1 MKILKPHPE
10 FYRKYKDRILKRN
23 NMLSGIV
30 VGYFIDR
37 DESVV
42 LFVQSEEFAIYKSFH
57 YFVNT
62 YKVEMQDYHGDTSR
76 NFFLVDE
83 NDIEK
88 KIVKVDR

>member
-10 FYRKYKDRILKRN
+10 FYKQYKDRILKRN

-37 DESVV
+37 DESVI
-42 LFVQSEEFAIYKSFH
+42 LFVECEAFAKHNSFH

-62 YKVEMQDYHGDTSR
+62 YNVEMQDYHGDTSR

-83 NDIEK
+83 SDIEK
-88 KIVKVDR
+88 KIVKLI

>member
-37 DESVV
+37 DESVI
-42 LFVQSEEFAIYKSFH
+42 LFVECETLAKHNSFH

-62 YKVEMQDYHGDTSR
+62 YNVEMQDYHGDTSR

-83 NDIEK
+83 SDIEK
-88 KIVKVDR
+88 KIVKLI

>member
-10 FYRKYKDRILKRN
+10 FYRKYKDRVLQRS
-23 NMLSGIV
+23 NMLSGVV

-37 DESVV
+37 DESVI
-42 LFVQSEEFAIYKSFH
+42 LFVQSEALAIYKSFH

-62 YKVEMQDYHGDTSR
+62 YKVEIEDYHGDTSK

-88 KIVKVDR
+88 KIVKLI

>member
-10 FYRKYKDRILKRN
+10 FYKQYKDKALQRDVYLK
-23 NMLSGIV
+23 GIV
-30 VGYFIDR
+30 VGYFIDK
-37 DESVV
+37 DGSVV
-42 LFVQSEEFAIYKSFH
+42 LVVECEAFAKHNSFH

-62 YKVEMQDYHGDTSR
+62 YNVEMQDYHGDASR

-88 KIVKVDR
+88 KIVKLI